1 MERKRF
7 DDYPCPIAR
16 AANIFGDWWVPL
28 LMREAMYG
36 VETFNEIQDNLG
48 ISKNILNRRLS
59 RLVDEG
65 IFQKDLYQRP
75 SRYRYILTEKGKEAL
90 SILAAMAAWSD
101 SWLFTDQDYP
111 IEIRDRNTGR
121 RVRPRIVDKETGEP
135 LEMENL
141 VLAPGPGFPDSK
153 EARNW
158 RFGERGEVS
167 VELPG

>member
-1 MERKRF
+1 MERTRF

-36 VETFNEIQDNLG
+36 VETFNEFQDNLG

-65 IFQKDLYQRP
+65 IFQKDLYQKP

-90 SILAAMAAWSD
+90 SILAAM
-101 SWLFTDQDYP
+101 FT
-111 IEIRDRNTGR
+111 
-121 RVRPRIVDKETGEP
+121 
-135 LEMENL
+135 
-141 VLAPGPGFPDSK
+141 AGP
-153 EARNW
+153 
-158 RFGERGEVS
+158 
-167 VELPG
+167 

>member
-1 MERKRF
+1 MERTRF

-36 VETFNEIQDNLG
+36 VETFNEFQDNLG

-65 IFQKDLYQRP
+65 IFQKDLYQKP

-90 SILAAMAAWSD
+90 SILAANVAMVLLACGILLRFVQRGHCYRLCSPSSAEERAG
-101 SWLFTDQDYP
+101 LK
-111 IEIRDRNTGR
+111 G
-121 RVRPRIVDKETGEP
+121 GE
-135 LEMENL
+135 
-141 VLAPGPGFPDSK
+141 
-153 EARNW
+153 EARGGSQGGVQ
-158 RFGERGEVS
+158 FTIEPE
-167 VELPG
+167 EAHL